1 MERQFRNSCQL
12 GQIEIVK
19 DLISQGVDVKS
30 KDQLGRDGLF
40 WAAERGQVEIV
51 KLFMSLDK
59 PGNVNVNQAD
69 DHAHTPLHVA
79 VLKNHK
85 DVVTV
90 LLQNKD
96 IDIDLVNFKGQTALD
111 FAKYQDGPVN

>member
-1 MERQFRNSCQL
+1 MGFFGLLSVDKLKSLNFLCL
-12 GQIEIVK
+12 W
-19 DLISQGVDVKS
+19 IS
-30 KDQLGRDGLF
+30 
-40 WAAERGQVEIV
+40 
-51 KLFMSLDK
+51 
-59 PGNVNVNQAD
+59 QAD

>member
-1 MERQFRNSCQL
+1 MGFFGLLSVDKLKSLNFLCL
-12 GQIEIVK
+12 W
-19 DLISQGVDVKS
+19 IS
-30 KDQLGRDGLF
+30 
-40 WAAERGQVEIV
+40 
-51 KLFMSLDK
+51 
-59 PGNVNVNQAD
+59 QAD
-69 DHAHTPLHVA
+69 DHAPTPLHFA

-96 IDIDLVNFKGQTALD
+96 IDIDLLNFKGQTALD

>member
-51 KLFMSLDK
+51 KLLMSLLTRQMIM
-59 PGNVNVNQAD
+59 P
-69 DHAHTPLHVA
+69 TLPC
-79 VLKNHK
+79 
-85 DVVTV
+85 T
-90 LLQNKD
+90 LLC
-96 IDIDLVNFKGQTALD
+96 
-111 FAKYQDGPVN
+111 

>member
-51 KLFMSLDK
+51 KLLMSLDK
-59 PGNVNVNQAD
+59 PGRWSCP
-69 DHAHTPLHVA
+69 TPLHFA

>member
-1 MERQFRNSCQL
+1 MDKLKSLNFLCL
-12 GQIEIVK
+12 W
-19 DLISQGVDVKS
+19 IS
-30 KDQLGRDGLF
+30 
-40 WAAERGQVEIV
+40 
-51 KLFMSLDK
+51 
-59 PGNVNVNQAD
+59 QAD
-69 DHAHTPLHVA
+69 DQAPTPLHFA